1 MLPTPLK
8 RSTSLYDNI
17 PNLDSWYAQKH
28 DESNQ
33 VVPCRKK
40 RSSPLATVSFST
52 EPPAVYHYETK
63 ERPVHRRSSSS
74 DHGKYIFIFLFFI
87 LLPNINFYFFSNSQ
101 RTFKTLHK
109 QTFKTTQSSI

>member
-33 VVPCRKK
+33 VVPCRKQ

-74 DHGKYIFIFLFFI
+74 DHGKYIFIFLI
-87 LLPNINFYFFSNSQ
+87 LLSNTKIFYSQ

-109 QTFKTTQSSI
+109 QTFETTQSSI

>member
-74 DHGKYIFIFLFFI
+74 DHVKE
-87 LLPNINFYFFSNSQ
+87 LLKHYTSKLSRQLSHRSSTQ
-101 RTFKTLHK
+101 R
-109 QTFKTTQSSI
+109 S